1 VDPVSH
7 IVLGASLGYAAFS
20 RRLGRTAAAA
30 GGLAAFVPDAD
41 VFIRSATDPLIAIE
55 YHRGFTHS
63 FAFAP
68 VGAAIV
74 ATLWLA
80 SPAWRYSARW
90 RLLWGCS
97 LLAYL
102 SHILLDAATSYG
114 TRLLWPF
121 SDQRTG
127 WDIISIIDP
136 PFTLALLAGLTWAQ
150 VRGHA
155 RPAGIALTFAAAYLA
170 AGGVQVARATSAQEA
185 LARSRGHTVERG
197 EVMPTLGNNVIW
209 RALYVHDGK
218 IYSDRIRVGWFSPAT
233 VREGWSLPLVRE
245 TDLTP
250 EEKARNER
258 RSFQRFAWF
267 SEQWVARSPRD
278 ATVFADMRYTLSA
291 EAFDPIWGIRFTA
304 PGTPN
309 EVDWVN
315 RSRDRQVSAKDL
327 WAEISGNDA
336 RFRPLSSPAQ

>member
-1 VDPVSH
+1 MDPVSH

-41 VFIRSATDPLIAIE
+41 IFIRSATDPLIAIE

-74 ATLWLA
+74 AALWLA
-80 SPAWRYSARW
+80 SPAWRYGTRW
-90 RLLWGCS
+90 RLLWACS

-121 SDQRTG
+121 SDHRTG
-127 WDIISIIDP
+127 WDLISVIDP
-136 PFTLALLAGLTWAQ
+136 PFTLVLLAGLTWTL
-150 VRGHA
+150 VRQRV
-155 RPAGIALTFAAAYLA
+155 RPAGIALAFAATYLA
-170 AGGVQVARATSAQEA
+170 AGGVQHGRATSAQAA
-185 LARSRGHTVERG
+185 LAHSRGHKPERG
-197 EVMPTLGNNVIW
+197 EVMPTLGNNIIW

-245 TDLTP
+245 TELTP

-267 SEQWVARSPRD
+267 SEHWVARSPRD
-278 ATVFADMRYTLSA
+278 AAVLADMRYTLSA

-304 PGTPN
+304 PGMPN

-315 RSRDRQVSAKDL
+315 RSRDRQVSATDL

-336 RFRPLSSPAQ
+336 RFRPLSVPAQ

>member
-7 IVLGASLGYAAFS
+7 VVLGASLGYVGFS

-80 SPAWRYSARW
+80 SPAWRYGARW
-90 RLLWGCS
+90 RLLWACS
-97 LLAYL
+97 LLAYV

-121 SDQRTG
+121 SDYRTG
-127 WDIISIIDP
+127 WDIISVIDP
-136 PFTLALLAGLTWAQ
+136 PFTLALLAGLIWAL
-150 VRGHA
+150 VRRRV
-155 RPAGIALTFAAAYLA
+155 RPAGIALAFAAAYLV
-170 AGGVQVARATSAQEA
+170 AGGVQHARATAMQHA
-185 LARSRGHTVERG
+185 LARSRGHMVERG
-197 EVMPTLGNNVIW
+197 EVMPTLGNNIIW
-209 RALYVHDGK
+209 RALYVHEGQ

-245 TDLTP
+245 ADLSP

-267 SEQWVARSPRD
+267 SEHWVARSPRD
-278 ATVFADMRYTLSA
+278 RAVLADMRYTLSA

-315 RSRDRQVSAKDL
+315 RSRDRQVSARDL
-327 WAEISGNDA
+327 WAEISGADK
-336 RFRPLSSPAQ
+336 RFQPLSPRAQ